1 MKAEKIITKDISTNL
16 IKAAELSGKEPE
28 KIFGKYIFRNEICA
42 LFGDENSGKSILAHD
57 IAVMCSSDVSYWP
70 EDHQPGV
77 IIPTMLVDLEMTDSQ
92 YAMRYRGASAYITK
106 DLVRARVEVTGG
118 SSKEI
123 IDAISCEIIKTQK
136 RPKPIKL
143 LIIDNI
149 TYAMDSLHNTK
160 EMKVMFRLLKE
171 LVKRFDITIII
182 VAHCIKRKP
191 GTMITSNDMGGSKVI
206 MNFVDSAIAV
216 GTSVLGDE
224 VKYLKHIKARMAP
237 KMKEVRTLEIS
248 KDPYLHFE
256 PKDLVEEE
264 EHLKAG
270 RGWNYARSSIKPEM
284 EPEII
289 EMREEG
295 MTYNEIADHFGI
307 SKSAVG
313 RYCQY
318 KGI

>member
-1 MKAEKIITKDISTNL
+1 MKEEKLIKQDISTNL

-28 KIFGKYIFRNEICA
+28 KIFGNYIFKNEICA

-57 IAVMCSSDVSYWP
+57 IAVMCSSGVSYWS
-70 EDHQPGV
+70 EDHQPGT
-77 IIPTMLVDLEMTDSQ
+77 IIPTMLVDLEMTDQQ
-92 YAMRYRGASAYITK
+92 YAMRYRGASAFITD
-106 DLVRARVEVTGG
+106 DLIRARVEVTKG
-118 SSKEI
+118 SSKDI
-123 IDAISCEIIKTQK
+123 IDAISCAIIKTQN

-149 TYAMDSLHNTK
+149 TYAMDSLHNAK
-160 EMKVMFRLLKE
+160 EMKLMFRLLKD
-171 LVKRFDITIII
+171 LAKRFDITIII
-182 VAHCIKRKP
+182 VAHCVKRRQGP
-191 GTMITSNDMGGSKVI
+191 IMSNDMGGSKVI

-237 KMKEVRTLEIS
+237 KMKEVVTLEIS
-248 KDPYLHFE
+248 TKPYLHFE
-256 PKDLVEEE
+256 PKDKVEEE
-264 EHLKAG
+264 DHLKVG

-289 EMREEG
+289 EMREDG
-295 MTYNEIADHFGI
+295 KTYNEIADHFGI

-313 RYCQY
+313 RYCQN